1 MRRTSMSIQHQIK
14 TIIGTINPIYVEL
27 NKRVISSI
35 EQKSNEYGED
45 VPSQLSYLLYERHN
59 RIGAIK
65 LTEI

>member
-1 MRRTSMSIQHQIK
+1 MSIQHQIR

-35 EQKSNEYGED
+35 EQQSNEYGED

>member
-1 MRRTSMSIQHQIK
+1 MSIQHQIK

-59 RIGAIK
+59 RIGARK